1 MLLKKI
7 TSIFKYFKDFLIGI
21 YIRSKNREEKFK
33 LIYKFSYWKSS
44 TSISFSGSGSEM
56 SATQNIRRDLFE
68 FIKRENINTILDA
81 PCGDYY
87 WMSQMKLDHLDYT
100 GADIVDEII
109 EDNKKKYGKKNLKF
123 IKIDIIKDSLKKYDL
138 IINRDCL
145 VHFDNNEII
154 ETLNNI
160 KKSNSTFFGSTI
172 FSEKYSND
180 LSKKPDKWRPINLTK
195 DPFNLP
201 KPYIILND
209 NYEGEFDSNKFFA
222 IWKIKD
228 L

>member
-21 YIRSKNREEKFK
+21 HIRFKNREEKFK
-33 LIYKFSYWKSS
+33 LIYKSSYWKSS
-44 TSISFSGSGSEM
+44 TSKSFSGSGSEM
-56 SATQNIRRDLFE
+56 SATQNIRKDLFE
-68 FIKRENINTILDA
+68 FIKSENINTILDV
-81 PCGDYY
+81 PCGDFY
-87 WMSQMKLDHLDYT
+87 WMSQIKLDHLDYT

-109 EDNKKKYGKKNLKF
+109 EDNKKKYKKKNLKF
-123 IKIDIIKDSLKKYDL
+123 IKIDIIKDNFKKYDL

-145 VHFDNNEII
+145 VHFDNNEIF

-160 KKSNSTFFGSTI
+160 KKSNSTYFGSTI
-172 FSEKYSND
+172 FLEKYSNKKSD
-180 LSKKPDKWRPINLTK
+180 KPDKWRPINLTK

-201 KPYIILND
+201 KPYKLLND
-209 NYEGEFDSNKFFA
+209 KHNNEFDQFKSFA
-222 IWKIKD
+222 IWKVKD